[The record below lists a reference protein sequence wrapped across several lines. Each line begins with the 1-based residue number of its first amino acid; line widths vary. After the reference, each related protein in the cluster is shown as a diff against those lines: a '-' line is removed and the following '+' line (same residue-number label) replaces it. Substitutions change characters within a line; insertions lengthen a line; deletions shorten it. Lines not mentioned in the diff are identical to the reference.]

1 MTATFDFQKLYSKG
15 LPAASPKWSGFP
27 KYNFIGGHND
37 PDSIPIDGLIE
48 AAERVLRRRGHTLA
62 TYGQDGGPLGDKEMR
77 AFLAGKLNRYRGMSV
92 TPDDVLVTS
101 GSGQALELINQVLVD
116 PGETVV
122 MEAFTYQ
129 GALNRLRA
137 RGAKVVGAPLD
148 DGGLDIDRLEAL
160 LKELAGKGTPPKFV
174 YTIPTVQNPTSSVL
188 SLERRE
194 RLLAVTRAFGV
205 PVVEDECYAD
215 LLWDE
220 EWPRSMYGMEGSDHV
235 IHVGSFSKYLAPALR
250 LGYVVGPAPL
260 LHQMAGCKGGG
271 TGALEQM
278 IVADFMNRHYVEH
291 VEDMKRR
298 LKRKC
303 DVLVAALEE
312 HFGTAAEFS
321 VPPGGIYLWL
331 KLPPEV
337 DTMKLSEVALKEGLA
352 FNPGPQWSVDGPA
365 AKNHLR
371 ICFGNPTEE
380 ELRDGVALL
389 AEICHRET
397 GIPVRSANVKRGTAA
412 E

>member
-1 MTATFDFQKLYSKG
+1 MPFDFTRLFTKG
-15 LPAASPKWSGFP
+15 LSVASPKWNGFP

-37 PDSIPIDGLIE
+37 PDSIPIEGLI
-48 AAERVLRRRGHTLA
+48 AATDRVLRRRGATLA
-62 TYGQDGGPLGDKEMR
+62 TYGQDSGPLGDKEMR
-77 AFLAGKLNRYRGMSV
+77 KFLSDKVNSYRGMSV
-92 TPDDVLVTS
+92 TPDDILVTS
-101 GSGQALELINQVLVD
+101 GSGQALELINQVLVA
-116 PGETVV
+116 PGDTVV
-122 MEAFTYQ
+122 MEEFTYQ

-148 DGGLDIDRLEAL
+148 EGGLDIDRLASL
-160 LKELAGKGTPPKFV
+160 LKELAAKGIVPKFV

-194 RLLAVTRAFGV
+194 RLLAVTREYGV

-250 LGYVVGPAPL
+250 LGYVVAPWPL
-260 LHQMAGCKGGG
+260 LSQMAGCKGGG
-271 TGALEQM
+271 SGALEQM
-278 IVADFMNRHYVEH
+278 VVAEFMAAHYAEH
-291 VEDMKRR
+291 VEALKGR
-298 LKRKC
+298 LKRKR
-303 DVLVAALEE
+303 DVLVRALEE
-312 HFGTAAEFS
+312 HFGTSAEFS

-337 DTMKLSEVALKEGLA
+337 DTLKLSEIALKEGLA
-352 FNPGPQWSVDGPA
+352 FNPGPQWSVDAAA
-365 AKNHLR
+365 AKSHLR
-371 ICFGNPTEE
+371 ICFANPSES
-380 ELRDGVALL
+380 ELTDGVALL
-389 AEICHRET
+389 ADICHRET
-397 GIPVRSANVKRGTAA
+397 GIPVRSANRERRGAA